1 MARVLA
7 HKSLNR
13 AFILIL
19 MIALVGWS
27 TTSFGQADDN
37 SGQSLQGAFNVTV
50 TFDDPGLQ
58 GCVGPTMNTADG
70 GVMAAGCSLAE
81 GPGYGQWVRI
91 SRGTFAVT
99 FVGQGFD
106 LPTGAINSTYKVRAT
121 LAWTTG
127 QNQFAGPFVTD
138 IYLPDGTLVF
148 TATGVVTGDRI
159 VAGQ

>member
-13 AFILIL
+13 AFVVIL
-19 MIALVGWS
+19 MLTLVGWS
-27 TTSFGQADDN
+27 TTGFGQVADV
-37 SGQSLQGAFNVTV
+37 SGQTLQGAFNVAV
-50 TFDDPGLQ
+50 NFDDPGLED
-58 GCVGPTMNTADG
+58 CISPTMNTADG

-81 GPGYGQWVRI
+81 SAGYGQWIKVGKG
-91 SRGTFAVT
+91 SFAVT

-106 LPTGAINSTYKVRAT
+106 LATGAINSTYKVRAT
-121 LAWTTG
+121 LSWTTG
-127 QNQFAGPFVTD
+127 HDQWAGPFVTD

-148 TATGVVTGDRI
+148 TTTGVVTGDRI

>member
-13 AFILIL
+13 AFVLVL
-19 MIALVGWS
+19 MITLVGWS
-27 TTSFGQADDN
+27 ATGFGQAVET
-37 SGQSLQGAFNVTV
+37 SGQNLQGAFNVTV
-50 TFDDPGLQ
+50 KFDDPNLE
-58 GCVGPTMNTADG
+58 GCVSPTMNTADG

-81 GPGYGQWVRI
+81 SPGYGQWLRI
-91 SRGTFAVT
+91 GKGTFAVT

-106 LPTGAINSTYKVRAT
+106 LATGAINSTYKVRAT
-121 LAWTTG
+121 LSWTTG
-127 QNQFAGPFVTD
+127 HKQFAGPFVTD
-138 IYLPDGTLVF
+138 IYLPDGTLIA